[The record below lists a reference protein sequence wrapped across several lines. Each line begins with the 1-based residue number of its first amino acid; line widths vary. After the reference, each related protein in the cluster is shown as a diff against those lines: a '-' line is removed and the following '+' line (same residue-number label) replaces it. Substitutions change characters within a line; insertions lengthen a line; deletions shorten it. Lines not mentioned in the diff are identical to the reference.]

1 MSSIMPYYWLIATQQ
16 IKHKKRLKL
25 YFLIPAVY
33 YGNLNKEV
41 IDMIK
46 KILIALSLIVI
57 LLTSIDVKAETFTY
71 VEIFDPKQ
79 DKVVKVVQSN
89 PQIQDMVTSWIT
101 NIEGIYK
108 NDPATDDG
116 YVVKIP
122 LDPIVKVNSKALKAS
137 VSEVFILIPEKD
149 PPCYLIFEDE
159 NKSVLSSFIFN
170 GYIDRLSNIL
180 GFELKK

>member
-1 MSSIMPYYWLIATQQ
+1 MFKKLI
-16 IKHKKRLKL
+16 
-25 YFLIPAVY
+25 V
-33 YGNLNKEV
+33 
-41 IDMIK
+41 
-46 KILIALSLIVI
+46 ALSFIVI
-57 LLTSIDVKAETFTY
+57 LLHPLFINAEGFTY

-79 DKVVKVVQSN
+79 DKVVKVVQST
-89 PQIQDMVTSWIT
+89 PQIQEMVTSWIT

-159 NKSVLSSFIFN
+159 NKSILSSFLFN
-170 GYIDRLSNIL
+170 GDIDKLSNIL
-180 GFELKK
+180 DFRLKK

>member
-1 MSSIMPYYWLIATQQ
+1 MF
-16 IKHKKRLKL
+16 KKL
-25 YFLIPAVY
+25 
-33 YGNLNKEV
+33 
-41 IDMIK
+41 
-46 KILIALSLIVI
+46 LIALSFIGI
-57 LLTSIDVKAETFTY
+57 LLHSVFVNAQDFTY

-79 DKVVKVVQSN
+79 DKVVKVVQSS
-89 PQIQDMVTSWIT
+89 PQIQEMITSWIN

-149 PPCYLIFEDE
+149 PPCYLIFEDV

-170 GYIDRLSNIL
+170 GDIDKLSDIL
-180 GFELKK
+180 NFKLMK